1 MDPVEAPADPGRPS
15 GAVTHDAASRLRRWG
30 PYGLAPVLVLV
41 AASFIDG
48 MESNFIPG
56 VLSLLQKEFHFGDT
70 AAGAIPAAMA
80 IAGLIV
86 TLPAGYLA
94 DRTNRKRLLA
104 IVVASWSVFTLASGL
119 ATTFVMFFVIRVIL
133 GAAANIDNP
142 LSASLVT
149 DFYPAS
155 SRARVFAFIRAGG
168 YVGLALGIAIGG
180 ALGQAF
186 GWRAPFFFMK
196 DAIRRR
202 GENVSS
208 FEVESFVNQH
218 PKVAESAAVAV
229 PAEISEDEIKICVV
243 VRVGESLEPA
253 ELIEFLTPRMPRFMI
268 PRYVELVDALPKTQG
283 TLRTRKVELRDS
295 VLNRNTWDREA
306 K

>member
-15 GAVTHDAASRLRRWG
+15 GAVTPDAASRLRRWG

-41 AASFIDG
+41 AVAFIDG

-119 ATTFVMFFVIRVIL
+119 ATTFLMFFVIRVIL

-155 SRARVFAFIRAGG
+155 F
-168 YVGLALGIAIGG
+168 
-180 ALGQAF
+180 
-186 GWRAPFFFMK
+186 RAP
-196 DAIRRR
+196 
-202 GENVSS
+202 G
-208 FEVESFVNQH
+208 
-218 PKVAESAAVAV
+218 
-229 PAEISEDEIKICVV
+229 
-243 VRVGESLEPA
+243 VRVRSAPA
-253 ELIEFLTPRMPRFMI
+253 AT
-268 PRYVELVDALPKTQG
+268 
-283 TLRTRKVELRDS
+283 S
-295 VLNRNTWDREA
+295 VWRWASRSGARSARRSDGARPSS
-306 K
+306 

>member
-15 GAVTHDAASRLRRWG
+15 GAVAHDATSRLRRWG

-70 AAGAIPAAMA
+70 AAGAIPTAMA

-104 IVVASWSVFTLASGL
+104 IVVAVVVGVHAGVRPRDHLRDVLRHPRDPRIGGEHRQPLVGEPRHRLLPGELAG
-119 ATTFVMFFVIRVIL
+119 
-133 GAAANIDNP
+133 
-142 LSASLVT
+142 
-149 DFYPAS
+149 
-155 SRARVFAFIRAGG
+155 RVFAFIRAGG

-186 GWRAPFFFMK
+186 GWRAPFFVMVIPGLVIAFFVS
-196 DAIRRR
+196 RLTEPPR
-202 GENVSS
+202 GGFDPQPASEVVLGRGVSALWADCRAVLAVPTLK
-208 FEVESFVNQH
+208 FLFVG
-218 PKVAESAAVAV
+218 VAVAFGGLQR
-229 PAEISEDEIKICVV
+229 PRLLA
-243 VRVGESLEPA
+243 A
-253 ELIEFLTPRMPRFMI
+253 ELLGAHSST
-268 PRYVELVDALPKTQG
+268 
-283 TLRTRKVELRDS
+283 
-295 VLNRNTWDREA
+295 
-306 K
+306 